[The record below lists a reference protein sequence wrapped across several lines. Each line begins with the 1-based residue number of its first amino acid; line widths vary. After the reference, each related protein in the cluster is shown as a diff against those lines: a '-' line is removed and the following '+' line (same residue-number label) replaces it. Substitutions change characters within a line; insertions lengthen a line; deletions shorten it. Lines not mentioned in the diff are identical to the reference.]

1 MKKAL
6 IIVDVQNDFIPGGS
20 LAVPDGDKV
29 IQTINSL
36 VNKFD
41 VIVATK
47 DWHPSTQKFFTENNG
62 LKVLS
67 NVKIDNVSDVV
78 WPAHC
83 VQNTTGAELHKDLV
97 INKEYYVIEKGQD
110 DLLHPYSG
118 FDTDPLNSELLKVLE
133 LNDVEEVFIVGLA
146 LDYCVFATAKDAVK
160 LGYET
165 TIIVDAT
172 KPIGKIGKVMKD
184 IVWWSYDGTNIYLK
198 ESENI

>member
-20 LAVPDGDKV
+20 LAVPDGDKI

-47 DWHPSTQKFFTENNG
+47 DWHPATQKFFAENNG
-62 LKVLS
+62 LKALT
-67 NVKIDNVSDVV
+67 NVKIDTVSDVV

-83 VQNTTGAELHKDLV
+83 VQNTPGAELHKDLV

-110 DLLHPYSG
+110 ELLHPYSG

-172 KPIGKIGKVMKD
+172 KPIGKLDKVIKD
-184 IVWWSYDGTNIYLK
+184 INWWSYDGCNINLR
-198 ESENI
+198 ESKDL